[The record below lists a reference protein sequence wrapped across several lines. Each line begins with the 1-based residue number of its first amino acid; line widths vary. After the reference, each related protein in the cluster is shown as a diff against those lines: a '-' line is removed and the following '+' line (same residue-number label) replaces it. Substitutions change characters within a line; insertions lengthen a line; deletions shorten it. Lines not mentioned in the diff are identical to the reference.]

1 MYRQV
6 QSLLLIIS
14 LIINIGETMAQ
25 IVDPPIEMWNTN
37 YGQLSKQGKW
47 FGGQDAVD
55 AYKAD
60 NPNVK
65 LTSSQ
70 EYVIFNEGYLPDPYY
85 LNKEEKAKGIL
96 TQGVGQTKRKGKDYI
111 ALGFPATYEDRIA
124 DLKRKMGADFVDAVE
139 QNDPEKFKALADLAY
154 RGDIGPLW
162 AGHYKANRLD
172 DAYKEFWKRK
182 KFGGSALDRVAKNSI
197 ILFGKGV
204 PKGTKTSDG
213 KKW

>member
-1 MYRQV
+1 M
-6 QSLLLIIS
+6 SLSTDEKLNGYTS
-14 LIINIGETMAQ
+14 NIGVTMPQ

-37 YGQLSKQGKW
+37 YSQLSKQGKW

-60 NPNVK
+60 NPNVQ
-65 LTSSQ
+65 LTPAQ
-70 EYVIFNEGYLPDPYY
+70 EYVIANEGYLPDPYY

-111 ALGFPATYEDRIA
+111 ALGFPAAYEDRIA
-124 DLKRKMGADFVDAVE
+124 DLKRKMGTDLVDAIA
-139 QNDPEKFKALADLAY
+139 QNDPEKFSALSDLAY
-154 RGDIGPLW
+154 RGDVYPKWGK
-162 AGHYKANRLD
+162 HYSDGKLN
-172 DAYKEFWKRK
+172 DAYNEFWNRK
-182 KFGGSALDRVAKNSI
+182 KFGGAALDRVEKNSM